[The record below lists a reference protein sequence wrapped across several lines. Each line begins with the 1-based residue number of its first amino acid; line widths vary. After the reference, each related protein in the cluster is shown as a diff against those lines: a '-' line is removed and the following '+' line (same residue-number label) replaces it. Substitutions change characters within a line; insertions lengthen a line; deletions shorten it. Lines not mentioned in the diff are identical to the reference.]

1 VILTLQ
7 VMASARISLIDNVTY
22 KEPTRNS
29 AILDLMLTDIHKF
42 YQAPLVLAPIGTSD
56 HCTIIRSLQ
65 EQMKHKQKSK
75 RINVRPLKSSSLQAF
90 EQYISEYNWS
100 PVLNAS
106 CINDKVSKFL
116 EITTEMVE
124 AFFPLKSVKIQVDD
138 KPFLNGRIKQLIQK
152 RDKVYIPTWKSRTIQ
167 AITELNCCRD

>member
-1 VILTLQ
+1 MLKSESPNMSIIAAGDFNPASNGFSTNIINRQCHLKQVI
-7 VMASARISLIDNVTY
+7 

-29 AILDLMLTDIHKF
+29 TILDLMLTDIHKF
-42 YQAPLVLAPIGTSD
+42 YQVPLVLAPIGTSD
-56 HCTIIRSLQ
+56 HCTIIWSLQ

-75 RINVRPLKSSSLQAF
+75 WINVRPLKSSLLQAF
-90 EQYISEYNWS
+90 EQNISEYNWS

-124 AFFPLKSVKIQVDD
+124 AFFPLKSVKIQVDN
-138 KPFLNGRIKQLIQK
+138 KPFLNGRIKQL
-152 RDKVYIPTWKSRTIQ
+152 YRTQ
-167 AITELNCCRD
+167 RNGGKM